1 MIRLPLAVVT
11 ALTALA
17 AVAPAGA
24 IAARPDRPLR
34 NVDVRKPDGG
44 PVPAAQRRGRAAL
57 EGELGDDGVVSTD
70 RISGGARLVA
80 RTGGFLTGPRSAS
93 PADVA
98 LDYVRA
104 RPAVFGLVATDLDAL
119 RLDDRYRSPDGVT
132 HLAYTQT
139 YRGVGAYDNVLLA
152 NVDGDGR
159 LLNVGGAAV
168 SDLRVPSVVP
178 GLDATA
184 ALAAAKDAVGGTL
197 VPPRA
202 RPGGGGPER
211 PTRFANGDR
220 AELTIF
226 SDGRA
231 GRLAWKVVLTG
242 AHGLLYEAV
251 VDATSGELLKRR
263 SLTEFADAL
272 VYDLYPGAAGAG
284 GSARTVDLAPWLTS
298 TTTLSGNNAH
308 AYADVGPADGPATIA
323 EIAPN
328 LGPPRN
334 WVFPQLSVPTALS
347 CPAAGCTWDAST
359 PATRAINRS
368 QATTQLFYLVNRYHD
383 HLAASPIGFTNAT
396 RGFDAVGGD
405 PLLAETDNLDEGGG
419 SNVNNSSMSTPPD
432 GQSPKLQVLFFTDP
446 PLNSADAADV
456 VYHEYAHG
464 LTNRSIGT
472 GIGVTADQSRA
483 MGEGWSDW
491 YSLDYLASQ
500 NLITDTDAP
509 NEMKIGTYLD
519 AGGFRR
525 QGADC
530 PVGSSC
536 PGTPGTGSGGFTFG
550 DLGRFSGGFELHD
563 NGEIWLETL
572 WDMRRALGSSE
583 AERLITGGLRLTPNN
598 PSFLEARDAII
609 QADRVAGG
617 TNYTTLWQ
625 LFAAR
630 GMGYSASTSSADATS
645 ATEAFDMPPPLAH
658 ESTAVSDPAP
668 GGDGDGIAEPG
679 ETVLLLESLRNLTP
693 FAVTA
698 VSGVL
703 RGTTPGVVAVQPSS
717 SWPSFAANAV
727 RTAGAPLAVAIPS
740 SLPCGRHAQ
749 MSLRVATAQ
758 GSATI
763 PLDIPTGRLGPTASS
778 SDVPLAV
785 PNDPLTGTSTLTF
798 PPSGATVHDLKVRIS
813 GLTHP
818 FVGDLRITLEGP
830 GGQMVMLMNSPGAG
844 VGASGDD
851 FSDLILDD
859 DAVTPIENLPD
870 INPPG
875 GYIGSYRPSERLSTF
890 DGTPLAGTWKLHLT
904 DIFGA
909 ADSGTLTGWG
919 LIQAGRQCSTP
930 GNGEPVA
937 ADDAF
942 SVTAGSTLDGSSVL
956 ANDSDPDGS
965 PLTAVEL
972 SDPAHG
978 TLSLAADGRF
988 TYTPAA
994 GFSGADAFTYVAYD
1008 GRSTSAPATVS
1019 IAVAAPPAPSSGSSA
1034 VPPPPPPP
1042 PPAPAV
1048 ARAPAKLQVL
1058 RAGVRGGR
1066 LDVLAAI
1073 TAKAAG
1079 RVRVTYR
1086 SAGATAAFDA
1096 PIGGGRI
1103 RFRRTLPRS
1112 QRSKPTGIVTL
1123 AYAGSALVEADG
1135 VTLRA
1140 ARGKAKLVR
1149 TTSRIDAGGR
1159 LRVAGTI
1166 TPRARGVVRVRL
1178 RYAAAAAGGDATLLD
1193 YQAKIV
1199 RGRWS
1204 LSRRL
1209 PAEAA
1214 SGGQLSIQFTGYEPR
1229 AIRGEQIAKE
1239 VAAGR

>member
-1 MIRLPLAVVT
+1 MTRLPLAVVT

-24 IAARPDRPLR
+24 FAARPDRPLR

-44 PVPAAQRRGRAAL
+44 PVPATQRRGRAAL
-57 EGELGDDGVVSTD
+57 AGELGDEGVVSTD

-80 RTGGFLTGPRSAS
+80 RTDGFLTGRRPAP

-104 RPAVFGLVATDLDAL
+104 RPAVFGLDATDLDAL
-119 RLDDRYRSPDGVT
+119 RLDGRYRSPDGVT

-159 LLNVGGAAV
+159 LLNVGGAAI
-168 SDLRVPSVVP
+168 SGLRVASVVP
-178 GLDATA
+178 GLDAEA
-184 ALAAAKDAVGGTL
+184 ALAAAKRTVGGAL

-202 RPGGGGPER
+202 RPGGGPER
-211 PTRFANGDR
+211 ATRFSNGDR
-220 AELTIF
+220 AQLTIF
-226 SDGRA
+226 GDGRVD
-231 GRLAWKVVLTG
+231 RLAWEVVLTG
-242 AHGLLYEAV
+242 EHGLLYEAV

-298 TTTLSGNNAH
+298 TTALSGGNAH
-308 AYADVGPADGPATIA
+308 AYADIGPADGPATIA

-328 LGPPRN
+328 PGPPRN
-334 WVFPQLSVPTALS
+334 WVFPQISVPTALS

-359 PATRAINRS
+359 PATRTINRS

-383 HLAASPIGFTNAT
+383 HLAAPPIGFTNAT
-396 RGFDAVGGD
+396 RGFDVAGGD
-405 PLLAETDNLDEGGG
+405 PVLAETDNLDEGV
-419 SNVNNSSMSTPPD
+419 SPPNTDNSSMSTPPD

-456 VYHEYAHG
+456 VYHEYTHG

-472 GIGVTADQSRA
+472 GAGVTAEQSRA

-509 NEMKIGTYLD
+509 NEMKIGTYLQ

-536 PGTPGTGSGGFTFG
+536 PGTPGTGPGGLTFG
-550 DLGRFSGGFELHD
+550 DLGRFSGGFEIHD

-572 WDMRRALGSSE
+572 WDIRRALGSSE
-583 AERLITGGLRLTPNN
+583 AERLITGGLRLTPSN
-598 PSFLEARDAII
+598 PSFLEARDGII

-617 TNYTTLWQ
+617 TNHLTLWR

-630 GMGYSASTSSADATS
+630 GMGHGATTSSADATS

-679 ETVLLLESLRNLTP
+679 ETVRLVESLRNPSP
-693 FAVTA
+693 FGVTG

-717 SWPSFAANAV
+717 SWPSFAADAV
-727 RTAGAPLAVAIPS
+727 QPAAAPLAVAIPS

-749 MSLRVATAQ
+749 MSLRVTTAQ
-758 GSATI
+758 GDATI
-763 PLDIPTGRLGPTASS
+763 PLEIPTGRLGPTTSS
-778 SDVPLAV
+778 AGVPLAV
-785 PNDPLTGTSTLTF
+785 PNDPMIGTSTLTF
-798 PPSGATVHDLKVRIS
+798 PPSGATVHDLKLRIS

-851 FSDLILDD
+851 FSDLVLDD

-875 GYIGSYRPSERLSTF
+875 GYTGSYQPSERLSTF

-919 LIQAGRQCSTP
+919 LIPAGRQCAVP
-930 GNGEPVA
+930 ANGEPVA
-937 ADDAF
+937 VADAF
-942 SVTAGSTLDGSSVL
+942 SLTAGSTLDGSSVL
-956 ANDSDPDGS
+956 ANDGDPDGS

-994 GFSGADAFTYVAYD
+994 GFSGADSFTYVAYD
-1008 GRSTSAPATVS
+1008 GRAASAPATVS
-1019 IAVAAPPAPSSGSSA
+1019 IAVGAAPAPSSGSSA
-1034 VPPPPPPP
+1034 APAPPP
-1042 PPAPAV
+1042 PPAPAA

-1066 LDVLAAI
+1066 LDVLAAV

-1079 RVRVTYR
+1079 KVRVTYR
-1086 SAGATAAFDA
+1086 SAGATTAFDA
-1096 PIGGGRI
+1096 PIGGGRV
-1103 RFRRTLPRS
+1103 RVRRALQRS
-1112 QRSKPTGIVTL
+1112 QRSRPTGIVTL
-1123 AYAGSALVEADG
+1123 AYAGSALVEADS

-1178 RYAAAAAGGDATLLD
+1178 GYAGGGGVKLLD
-1193 YQAKIV
+1193 YRAKIV

-1214 SGGQLSIQFTGYEPR
+1214 AAGGQLSIQFTGYEPL
-1229 AIRGEQIAKE
+1229 AIRGEQIAKD
-1239 VAAGR
+1239 VAAAR